1 VTANIKLMENI
12 MGRGPEKPETKQ
24 AKALALAASFLGK
37 DVNEI
42 EIPIETT
49 EDKLSEAEAVLR
61 WHQTR
66 GEGFKQKECKN
77 CGLVFAYSWNRDA
90 ISICSV
96 HCAAVQLKKIGID
109 WNPHK
114 TARDRWGK
122 TAPLVVPPEALS
134 VLQEVLHSDIALEE
148 SREHQVL

>member
-1 VTANIKLMENI
+1 

-24 AKALALAASFLGK
+24 AKALALAASFLGVQV
-37 DVNEI
+37 DEI

-49 EDKLSEAEAVLR
+49 EDKLSEVEAVLR

-77 CGLVFAYSWNRDA
+77 CGLVFAYSWDRDA

-96 HCAAVQLKKIGID
+96 HCAEAQLKKIGIK

-114 TARDRWGK
+114 TARERWGK

-134 VLQEVLHSDIALEE
+134 LLQGDLLSERVLEE
-148 SREHQVL
+148 QKEHQVQ